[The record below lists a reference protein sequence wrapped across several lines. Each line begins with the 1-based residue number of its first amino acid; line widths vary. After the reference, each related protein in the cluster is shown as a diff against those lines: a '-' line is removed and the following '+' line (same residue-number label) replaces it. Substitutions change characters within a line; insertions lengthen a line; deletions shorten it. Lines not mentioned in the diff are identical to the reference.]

1 MTVPRAMQLASDHEH
16 TVRQASWYTKY
27 GVVFTALLFLYTP
40 TSSDPRRSPPTLAF
54 IPSTTTM
61 SSDEDEDDVAEV
73 DAEEI
78 DDDDDDDDDKN
89 FGEAQAVAVVDAVVE
104 DEDDDALEASIHYD
118 DDDDEEEAMTI
129 KSGMSGDSI
138 TGDAKPGSK
147 KRKKPCPPP
156 GRKARQPAVLGLT
169 IPFRATKRAMKLD
182 PDIGTVQNEAAIL
195 ATLAAELFVK
205 KLAKESQVIAK
216 ARGRNTIRYEDLA
229 EARTKDSA
237 LGFLTTILP

>member
-1 MTVPRAMQLASDHEH
+1 VNNQGQPI
-16 TVRQASWYTKY
+16 
-27 GVVFTALLFLYTP
+27 VVLFHLTP
-40 TSSDPRRSPPTLAF
+40 TTLPSLTHGSRSILALF
-54 IPSTTTM
+54 HNTM
-61 SSDEDEDDVAEV
+61 SYDDEDEDDVAEV

-78 DDDDDDDDDKN
+78 DDEDDDNNNKHVG
-89 FGEAQAVAVVDAVVE
+89 GEAHAVAVVDDAVGE
-104 DEDDDALEASIHYD
+104 DEDDEALEASIHYD
-118 DDDDEEEAMTI
+118 DDDDEEDEAMTI

-138 TGDAKPGSK
+138 ITGDATKPVGK

-156 GRKARQPAVLGLT
+156 GRKARQPAVLGLS

-195 ATLAAELFVK
+195 TTLAAELFVK
-205 KLAKESQVIAK
+205 KLANESHVIAK